1 MSPLDQKKLVDKI
14 LPSARSIGISEDLR
28 GWNWNRPPL
37 KPMYDEKIPMYLV
50 CSKYC
55 PTSRD
60 VFLNRVVRA
69 TARPNEAIILGSA
82 LHRVVSSVINSFL
95 DGRKIS
101 FESWYEAIL
110 KEKQVAE
117 AISSV
122 RERSRIVWDYVLKNC
137 EIQYMNRS
145 SEQPYATKRDLLAT
159 SVPFLVEH
167 KISGELLGLSG
178 LLSVDCY
185 DYLRG
190 IVFDLKVAHEE
201 KDWYRLAPTGYA
213 IVLESVYEVPVD
225 AGCVVYLWFQ
235 GDELRTSKDLFFIN
249 DDLRSWWLEER
260 DNKISIVGEKRDP
273 GISSKCYED
282 CIYWGV
288 CRGEVVSNS
297 KCE

>member
-1 MSPLDQKKLVDKI
+1 MYFLSPLDQKKLVDKI
-14 LPSARSIGISEDLR
+14 LPSARSVGVSEDLR
-28 GWNWNRPPL
+28 GWNWHKPPL
-37 KPMYDEKIPMYLV
+37 KPIHEEKIPMYSV

-60 VFLNRVVRA
+60 VFLNKVIKAVPRLS
-69 TARPNEAIILGSA
+69 ESIILGTA
-82 LHRVVSSVINSFL
+82 LHRAVSTVISSFL
-95 DGRKIS
+95 DGRSLS
-101 FESWYEAIL
+101 FESWYDAML
-110 KEKQVAE
+110 REKNVTDVIAN
-117 AISSV
+117 V
-122 RERSRIVWDYVLKNC
+122 KERSKIVWDYVLKNC

-178 LLSVDCY
+178 LLSIDCY

-213 IVLESVYEVPVD
+213 MVLESVYEVPVD
-225 AGCVVYLWFQ
+225 AGCIVYVWFQ
-235 GDELRTSKDLFFIN
+235 GSDLRTTKDLFFIN

-260 DNKISIVGEKRDP
+260 DNKISIVAEKRDP
-273 GISSKCYED
+273 GVPSKCYDD
-282 CIYWGV
+282 CIYRIV
-288 CRGEVVSNS
+288 CRES
-297 KCE
+297 